1 MKLVKLHYTEALIRS
16 AVWSFW
22 RRAAGWRYFLAMAL
36 LLASLIYSVAHGDRS
51 WWVGVSATVLC
62 LAIIIAIAPYFIH
75 YRGAITRF
83 RRLRSPEATFEVGA
97 DRFRI
102 TTDVGTSE
110 LSWSTVTEIWQYPD
124 YWLLFFSRAQ
134 FITLPLADIDSEAQE
149 LILDRAKSHGAK
161 VS

>member
-1 MKLVKLHYTEALIRS
+1 MKLVKLRYTEPLIRS

-36 LLASLIYSVAHGDRS
+36 LLASIIYSVAHGDRS
-51 WWVGVSATVLC
+51 WWVSVSATVLC
-62 LAIIIAIAPYFIH
+62 LAIIIAIALYFVH
-75 YRGAITRF
+75 YRGAIT
-83 RRLRSPEATFEVGA
+83 
-97 DRFRI
+97 
-102 TTDVGTSE
+102 
-110 LSWSTVTEIWQYPD
+110 EIWQFPD

-134 FITLPLADIDSEAQE
+134 FITLPLADLDPEAQE